1 MIVGGQA
8 VYCKCIAL
16 NSHNMQV
23 LSALW
28 VLFSQVALG
37 IVLSLVS
44 VHVVYVLF
52 SHDEMLFY

>member
-8 VYCKCIAL
+8 VHCKCIAL
-16 NSHNMQV
+16 NSDNMQV

-28 VLFSQVALG
+28 VLFSHVALC

-44 VHVVYVLF
+44 VHVV
-52 SHDEMLFY
+52 